1 MHVESANAVHCI
13 SQNVLKVLQDQ
24 QTQFPWHFH
33 HEISSMLQLVIKKKN
48 ETNVLLLLSLSALSA
63 HIKSPIWFWWSQ
75 MRRQCNKHVETLMI
89 CLLFGG
95 KISWLRCSTFLHPSN
110 LGPLLV
116 FPMMFRNPA
125 LVGVRTC
132 SLKRHWVL
140 SYCVLLL
147 PHLR

>member
-63 HIKSPIWFWWSQ
+63 HIKSPIWF
-75 MRRQCNKHVETLMI
+75 
-89 CLLFGG
+89 
-95 KISWLRCSTFLHPSN
+95 
-110 LGPLLV
+110 
-116 FPMMFRNPA
+116 
-125 LVGVRTC
+125 
-132 SLKRHWVL
+132 
-140 SYCVLLL
+140 
-147 PHLR
+147 